1 MLILLSLLAFIAML
15 CSFFLFLPLTY
26 SLSADIQ
33 SPFHI
38 RTVLSFL
45 NHGLYYEWDYVF
57 GQKPTKLCYIGWHKE
72 PLSGRGQPPGIVPD
86 KKDPEEP
93 DKEEEDPLSENTIRD
108 ALQGA
113 DSPEPDDVCA
123 ASDTFW
129 WKDYVWSEDFLSSCL
144 SFFLRL
150 LHHNR
155 IRTVQTTGTLGLSQ
169 PHQTGMLSGFLYML
183 LPQAAQNLQ
192 FDFLNEIYD
201 CHIQIAGRIYPGV
214 IVLYALSFI
223 VSPPVRRLLWAVRQ
237 HRKEFAHG

>member
-1 MLILLSLLAFIAML
+1 MKKFLTDSAVVIGTVVLGCAYAFSWGMGIEQLMWLATQVLIVVAI
-15 CSFFLFLPLTY
+15 Y
-26 SLSADIQ
+26 
-33 SPFHI
+33 
-38 RTVLSFL
+38 TVIKDF
-45 NHGLYYEWDYVF
+45 E
-57 GQKPTKLCYIGWHKE
+57 TKLA
-72 PLSGRGQPPGIVPD
+72 D
-86 KKDPEEP
+86 KDMRK
-93 DKEEEDPLSENTIRD
+93 LLN
-108 ALQGA
+108 
-113 DSPEPDDVCA
+113 
-123 ASDTFW
+123 

-150 LHHNR
+150 LHHSR

-183 LPQAAQNLQ
+183 LPQAAQDLQ

-214 IVLYALSFI
+214 IVLYAFSFI